1 MHEVIAFD
9 SVGFRYP
16 DDTAWLV
23 EDLSFSIQAGERV
36 VMTGPSGCG
45 KSTILYLINRLY
57 PENCDGE
64 LKGHI
69 TIFGRHALEYAP
81 GEVNHRVATV
91 FQDPDSQFCMRT
103 VEEELAFTL
112 ENLRT
117 PRSEMDGKIADVLR
131 LTELTEFRDAVIQQL
146 SGGEKQRIAL
156 ACALIME
163 PEILLLDEPL
173 SHLDPLSARSFVCLL
188 DRLQQERG
196 FTVVAIE
203 HRLDLWGR
211 FFNRELELQG
221 QPQLSGIKKRTPSIR
236 KESALR
242 VEKLCTSTFL
252 QQASFTLQK
261 GEVAVLAGQNG
272 SGKSTML
279 KALAGLVPAKGTVAP
294 KTLGYVPQSPEFLFV
309 SKTVE
314 EEIAY
319 GGGQK
324 SREIMEA
331 MQLEQV
337 AGSHPFAVSHG
348 QKRRVAIA
356 AMLNDGRDVILMDE
370 PTSGQDAVS
379 LQELSRLIDERA
391 REGTAFLIVTHDME
405 FAYAIADRILLMKD
419 GSLTGAFQADDVWRE
434 PKLLEAHRLLAPKGA
449 MEYEASFA

>member
-1 MHEVIAFD
+1 MFE

-16 DDTAWLV
+16 DEPSWVV

-36 VMTGPSGCG
+36 VITGPSGCG

-64 LKGHI
+64 VKGKV
-69 TIFGRHALEYAP
+69 TIFGKEANAYAS

-112 ENLRT
+112 ENMRT
-117 PRSEMDGKIADVLR
+117 PRSEMDGKMTEVLR
-131 LTELTEFRDAVIQQL
+131 LTNLTKFRHAVIQQL

-163 PEILLLDEPL
+163 PDILLLDEPL
-173 SHLDPLSARSFVCLL
+173 SHLDPLAAQAFVRLL
-188 DRLQQERG
+188 DRLQQEHG

-203 HRLDLWGR
+203 HRLDLWER
-211 FFNRELELQG
+211 FFNRELVLVE
-221 QPQLSGIKKRTPSIR
+221 QPDARGITNRTPTKR
-236 KESALR
+236 NECALR
-242 VEKLCTSTFL
+242 VEELRT
-252 QQASFTLQK
+252 ASFLHKTSFVLQK

-279 KALAGLVPAKGTVAP
+279 KALAGLIPAKGTVAP
-294 KTLGYVPQSPEFLFV
+294 KAVGYVPQSPEFLFV
-309 SKTVE
+309 TKSVK

-319 GGGQK
+319 GGGEK
-324 SREIMEA
+324 VDEVMKA
-331 MQLEQV
+331 LQLGNV
-337 AGSHPFAVSHG
+337 ADSHPFAVSHG

-356 AMLNDGRDVILMDE
+356 AMLSDGRDVILMDE

-379 LQELSRLIDERA
+379 LRELSRLIDERA
-391 REGTAFLIVTHDME
+391 RGGTAFLIVTHDME
-405 FAYAIADRILLMKD
+405 FAHAIADRVLLMKD
-419 GSLTGAFQADDVWRE
+419 GKLTGAYHANEVWSNPE
-434 PKLLEAHRLLAPKGA
+434 LLAAHRLMVPKGVA
-449 MEYEASFA
+449 VHEASFA